1 MSDVMEMMYV
11 RQMFGGES
19 WVHAVFLAGVF
30 LVILYRR
37 DQIVSP
43 YMFRVS
49 IILYVLSFILPV
61 VFITMLQTGSFI
73 RAGGFMESPET
84 GTLFRMFMMAIGPT
98 LLGLSV
104 LLCILSMLPPQ
115 SRYSPPREPQRPHPL
130 D

>member
-1 MSDVMEMMYV
+1 MNDVMEMMVY

-49 IILYVLSFILPV
+49 IILFVLSSILPI
-61 VFITMLQTGSFI
+61 FFTTLAQTGGLG
-73 RAGGFMESPET
+73 RRGFMESPE
-84 GTLFRMFMMAIGPT
+84 GGALFRVFLMAIGPT
-98 LLGLSV
+98 LFGLSV
-104 LLCILSMLPPQ
+104 LFCFLSMLPGQ
-115 SRYSPPREPQRPHPL
+115 SRLPAPPQPQRPHPL